1 MNRTFADLCGSLYLN
16 ESQMSFEVPVGKKR
30 LHPSWVVA
38 IATFMV
44 LLFSSSVRGAITLL
58 INPLMD
64 EYGWSRS
71 AVTAA
76 ASINLLLFGF
86 MGPFASALMVRYGL
100 RKVVSIALG
109 LIAVG
114 ALLSTQATAPWHL
127 WLSWGL
133 VMGTGQGCLASVLA
147 ANVAS
152 AWFVEKRGMVSG
164 MLTAAAT
171 AGQLIFVPLNAKL
184 IDAFSW
190 RFVSI
195 TIAGA
200 TVLALPL
207 VLGFIRNKPE
217 DMGMRAYGAPADYEP
232 PAKPGNPIKLAFTTL
247 ADVRRS
253 GLFWTLFGSFFICG
267 FSTSGLVQVH
277 FVPAAKDAGI
287 TKASAAGLLLVIGIF
302 DLLGS
307 LGSGWLT
314 DRVDP
319 RKLLFAYYALRG
331 LALLVFDEA
340 LGHGA
345 GSIGLIGVVMF
356 YGLDWIATVPPTIAL
371 ANQCFGRTR
380 GPVIYGWLFAGHQLG
395 GAIAAQGAARLRE
408 WTGSYQLSFI
418 IGGIFCLIAALGS
431 LRIRTP
437 DHDQD
442 TANLRVLHPLDEPAM
457 A

>member
-1 MNRTFADLCGSLYLN
+1 
-16 ESQMSFEVPVGKKR
+16 MSFDVPVGKKR

-38 IATFMV
+38 IATFVV

-100 RKVVSIALG
+100 RRVVSIALG
-109 LIAVG
+109 LIAIG

-127 WLSWGL
+127 WLSWGF

-164 MLTAAAT
+164 MLTAAST
-171 AGQLIFVPLNAKL
+171 AGQLIFVPLNSKL

-190 RFVSI
+190 RFVSVA
-195 TIAGA
+195 IAGA
-200 TVLALPL
+200 TLLAVPL
-207 VLGFIRNKPE
+207 VIGFVRNRPE
-217 DMGMRAYGAPADYEP
+217 DIGMRAYGAPENYEP
-232 PAKPGNPIKLAFTTL
+232 PSKPGNPIRLAFSTL

-267 FSTSGLVQVH
+267 LSTSGLVQVH

-287 TKASAAGLLLVIGIF
+287 TKASAAGLLLVIGVF

-345 GSIGLIGVVMF
+345 GSIGLIGVVIF

-371 ANQCFGRTR
+371 ASTCFGRTR

-418 IGGIFCLIAALGS
+418 IGGIFCLIAAFGS

-437 DHDQD
+437 TSREED
-442 TANLRVLHPLDEPAM
+442 APMNRFASELAPV
-457 A
+457 

>member
-1 MNRTFADLCGSLYLN
+1 MSTSTSPRT
-16 ESQMSFEVPVGKKR
+16 R

-38 IATFMV
+38 LATFVV

-76 ASINLLLFGF
+76 ASINLLLFGL

-100 RKVVSIALG
+100 RKVVSTALV
-109 LIAVG
+109 LIATG

-133 VMGTGQGCLASVLA
+133 VMGVGQGCLASVLA

-164 MLTAAAT
+164 MLTAAST
-171 AGQLIFVPLNAKL
+171 AGQLIFVPLNSKL
-184 IDAFSW
+184 IDAYSW
-190 RFVSI
+190 RFVSVA
-195 TIAGA
+195 IASA
-200 TVLALPL
+200 TMLAVPL
-207 VLGFIRNKPE
+207 VIGFIRNRPE
-217 DMGMRAYGAPADYEP
+217 DIGIHAYGAPQGYEAP
-232 PAKPGNPIKLAFTTL
+232 SKPGNPIRLAFSTL
-247 ADVRRS
+247 GDVRRS
-253 GLFWTLFGSFFICG
+253 GLFWTLFGSFFVCG
-267 FSTSGLVQVH
+267 LSTSGLVQVH

-287 TKASAAGLLLVIGIF
+287 TKASAAGLLLVIGVC

-345 GSIGLIGVVMF
+345 GSIGLIGVVIF

-371 ANQCFGRTR
+371 ASRCFGRTR

-408 WTGSYQLSFI
+408 WTGSYKLSFI
-418 IGGIFCLIAALGS
+418 IGGIFCLIAAFGS

-437 DHDQD
+437 D
-442 TANLRVLHPLDEPAM
+442 NPEGEPIPIRPAP
-457 A
+457 APELVAAI

>member
-1 MNRTFADLCGSLYLN
+1 
-16 ESQMSFEVPVGKKR
+16 MSIEVPVGKKR

-190 RFVSI
+190 RFVAI

-200 TVLALPL
+200 TLLALPL
-207 VLGFIRNKPE
+207 VVGFIRNTPE
-217 DMGMRAYGAPADYEP
+217 DIDMRAYGAPVDYEP
-232 PAKPGNPIKLAFTTL
+232 PAKPGNPIKLAFTSL

-267 FSTSGLVQVH
+267 LSTSGLVQVH

-418 IGGIFCLIAALGS
+418 IGGIFCLIAAFGS

-442 TANLRVLHPLDEPAM
+442 QDTNLRARPPLNKPAM
-457 A
+457 ASELAPV

>member
-1 MNRTFADLCGSLYLN
+1 MNPEQSVFH
-16 ESQMSFEVPVGKKR
+16 KR

-38 IATFMV
+38 LTTFVV

-58 INPLMD
+58 INPLME

-100 RKVVSIALG
+100 RKVVSIALC
-109 LIAVG
+109 LIAAG
-114 ALLSTQATAPWHL
+114 ALLSTKATAPWHL

-164 MLTAAAT
+164 MLTAAGT
-171 AGQLIFVPLNAKL
+171 AGQLIFVPLNARL
-184 IDAFSW
+184 IDSFSW
-190 RFVSI
+190 RFVSV
-195 TIAGA
+195 TIASA
-200 TVLALPL
+200 TLLGVPL
-207 VLGFIRNKPE
+207 VLGLIRNKPE
-217 DMGMRAYGAPADYEP
+217 DIGMRAYGAPEGYKTP
-232 PAKPGNPIKLAFTTL
+232 PKPGNPIRLAVSTL
-247 ADVRRS
+247 VDVGRS
-253 GLFWTLFGSFFICG
+253 GLFWTLFSSFFICG
-267 FSTSGLVQVH
+267 LSTSGLVQVH
-277 FVPAAKDAGI
+277 FVPAARDAGI
-287 TKASAAGLLLVIGIF
+287 TKGSAALLLLVIGVF

-319 RKLLFAYYALRG
+319 RKLLFVYYGLRG
-331 LALLVFDEA
+331 LALLVFDQA
-340 LGHGA
+340 LGHSA
-345 GSIGLIGVVMF
+345 GSIGLLGVVIF
-356 YGLDWIATVPPTIAL
+356 YGLDWVATVPPTIAL
-371 ANQCFGRTR
+371 ASKCFGSTR
-380 GPVIYGWLFAGHQLG
+380 GPVVYGWLFAGHQLG

-408 WTGSYQLSFI
+408 WTGSYKLSFI
-418 IGGIFCLIAALGS
+418 VGGIFCLVAAFGS

-437 DHDQD
+437 DDANQLGVEAS
-442 TANLRVLHPLDEPAM
+442 TAPSATLELSVA
-457 A
+457 

>member
-1 MNRTFADLCGSLYLN
+1 
-16 ESQMSFEVPVGKKR
+16 MSSSATVKPVR
-30 LHPSWVVA
+30 SRMHPSWVVA
-38 IATFMV
+38 LATFVV
-44 LLFSSSVRGAITLL
+44 LLLSSSVRGAITLL

-64 EYGWSRS
+64 QFGWSRS

-100 RKVVSIALG
+100 RKVVSTALC
-109 LIAVG
+109 LIATG

-164 MLTAAAT
+164 MLTAAGT
-171 AGQLIFVPLNAKL
+171 AGQLIFVPLNARL

-190 RFVSI
+190 RFVSV
-195 TIAGA
+195 TIACA
-200 TVLALPL
+200 TMLAVPL
-207 VLGFIRNKPE
+207 VLGLIRNKPE
-217 DMGMRAYGAPADYEP
+217 DIGMRAYGAPEGYETP
-232 PAKPGNPIKLAFTTL
+232 PKPGNPIRLAFSTL

-267 FSTSGLVQVH
+267 LSTSGLVQVH

-287 TKASAAGLLLVIGIF
+287 AKGSAAVLLLMIGVF

-319 RKLLFAYYALRG
+319 RKLLFVYYALRG
-331 LALLVFDEA
+331 LALLVFDQA

-345 GSIGLIGVVMF
+345 GSLSLLGVVIF
-356 YGLDWIATVPPTIAL
+356 YGLDWVATVPPTIAL
-371 ANQCFGRTR
+371 ASKCFGRTR
-380 GPVIYGWLFAGHQLG
+380 GPVVYGWLFAGHQLG

-418 IGGIFCLIAALGS
+418 IGGIFCLIAAFGS

-437 DHDQD
+437 ENPDGEP
-442 TANLRVLHPLDEPAM
+442 TAIPRVAAPASGLVV

>member
-1 MNRTFADLCGSLYLN
+1 
-16 ESQMSFEVPVGKKR
+16 MSSTPTITSVNKR

-38 IATFMV
+38 LATFVV

-100 RKVVSIALG
+100 RKVVSTALC
-109 LIAVG
+109 LIAIG

-164 MLTAAAT
+164 MLTAAGT
-171 AGQLIFVPLNAKL
+171 AGQLIFVPLNARL
-184 IDAFSW
+184 IDSFSW
-190 RFVSI
+190 RFVSV
-195 TIAGA
+195 TIACA
-200 TVLALPL
+200 TMCAVPL
-207 VLGFIRNKPE
+207 VLGLVRNKPE
-217 DMGMRAYGAPADYEP
+217 DIGMRAYGAPEGYETP
-232 PAKPGNPIKLAFTTL
+232 PKPGNPIRLAFSTL

-267 FSTSGLVQVH
+267 LSTSGLVQVH

-287 TKASAAGLLLVIGIF
+287 AKGSAAVLLLMIGVF

-319 RKLLFAYYALRG
+319 RKLLFVYYALRG
-331 LALLVFDEA
+331 LALLVFDQA
-340 LGHGA
+340 LGHAA
-345 GSIGLIGVVMF
+345 GSLGLLGVVVF
-356 YGLDWIATVPPTIAL
+356 YGLDWVATVPPTIAL
-371 ANQCFGRTR
+371 AGKCFGRTR
-380 GPVIYGWLFAGHQLG
+380 GPVVYGWLFAGHQLG

-418 IGGIFCLIAALGS
+418 IGGIFCLIAAFGS

-437 DHDQD
+437 EDPDAD
-442 TANLRVLHPLDEPAM
+442 PKTIALNTPRSSAATDELAL